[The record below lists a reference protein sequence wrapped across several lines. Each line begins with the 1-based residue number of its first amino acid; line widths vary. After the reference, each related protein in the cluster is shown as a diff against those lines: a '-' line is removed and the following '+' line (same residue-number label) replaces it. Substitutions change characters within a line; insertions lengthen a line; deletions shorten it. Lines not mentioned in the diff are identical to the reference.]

1 MPGIGQHSLCP
12 QEALEKAQSEEL
24 RKAELQNE
32 REHRSDLEE
41 EKEKQEK
48 QKLLQRATRM
58 RLEQEEEMRELTSV
72 GPALPPS
79 PGTA

>member
-1 MPGIGQHSLCP
+1 MPGIGQRSLCP
-12 QEALEKAQSEEL
+12 QEALKKAQSEEL
-24 RKAELQNE
+24 RKAELQKE

-48 QKLLQRATRM
+48 QKLLQWATRM